1 MYDIGWGDMLSPR
14 LGATWAYN
22 GRDTLF
28 ASLARY
34 YPAASSLPRAASWDR
49 NLAAER
55 EAYFDAH
62 GTLIGSQALASSS
75 GKAFATD
82 LDPRAIDEYM
92 LGTGR
97 QISPQ
102 WSARAFARYRYRDTL
117 SGLPHKTH

>member
-1 MYDIGWGDMLSPR
+1 
-14 LGATWAYN
+14 GATWAYN
-22 GRDTLF
+22 GHDTLF

-55 EAYFDAH
+55 EAYFDAS
-62 GTLIGSQALASSS
+62 GNLIGSQALASSS

-97 QISPQ
+97 QLKPPWTPPAHAPSP
-102 WSARAFARYRYRDTL
+102 T
-117 SGLPHKTH
+117 